1 MKKRLKKLCALLLVA
16 GVASGCVA
24 TRNSGA
30 SLDGLSAAH
39 AADARALAEISAE
52 QLAERHAP
60 AHTALALAR
69 ADGAFREYRNGLL
82 QYRYYA
88 GGKQMS
94 IYGRSKSEC
103 WQKRNKLEHDRPSQI
118 TQNKKVSDVMTY
130 REWADEWMRLYKEPA
145 GHKPGI

>member
-69 ADGAFREYRNGLL
+69 ADGAF
-82 QYRYYA
+82 
-88 GGKQMS
+88 GKHVACGALKGRRDICAAERFPFLFFIMAV
-94 IYGRSKSEC
+94 IYHGR
-103 WQKRNKLEHDRPSQI
+103 L
-118 TQNKKVSDVMTY
+118 
-130 REWADEWMRLYKEPA
+130 
-145 GHKPGI
+145 